1 MTGSW
6 QCLPPWQ
13 QPGSTNAGAVL
24 TFLRAEGIVRAD
36 RRTCVIAAHI
46 KNWLTGVQRP
56 ARAREH
62 AVLALVEVPVATLH
76 DEPGQFPW
84 WSIDAAGERLL
95 RFAHRFGSYDWS
107 SESRQSEQERLL
119 ETLKSGESDAYPA
132 APAVGFLTCDTS
144 HLRGG
149 VAMSLLLAAIA
160 QPGLSASRVTLPQV
174 ELLASYAMA
183 LACVATRRACPNCS
197 ARWH

>member
-1 MTGSW
+1 MQFW
-6 QCLPPWQ
+6 
-13 QPGSTNAGAVL
+13 
-24 TFLRAEGIVRAD
+24 FLWAEGIVRAD

-84 WSIDAAGERLL
+84 WSIDAAGERLV

-107 SESRQSEQERLL
+107 SDPRQSEQERLL

-132 APAVGFLTCDTS
+132 APAVGLLTCDTS

-149 VAMSLLLAAIA
+149 VAMWLLLAAIA
-160 QPGLSASRVTLPQV
+160 QPGLSAGRVTPSAGRITGVLRYGFGVRCYATGLPQ
-174 ELLASYAMA
+174 LFRA
-183 LACVATRRACPNCS
+183 LALTPRCTRNDSTSEWP
-197 ARWH
+197 